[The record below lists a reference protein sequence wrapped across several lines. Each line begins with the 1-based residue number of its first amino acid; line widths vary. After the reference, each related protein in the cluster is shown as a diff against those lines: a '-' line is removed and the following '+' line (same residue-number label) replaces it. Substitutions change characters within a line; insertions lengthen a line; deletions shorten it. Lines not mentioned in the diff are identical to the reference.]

1 MGFSVIVT
9 DRDGWRKEYP
19 LTKNIIHVG
28 SAPNNEIVLDNAHG
42 AGVAPRH
49 VQVIATPQGARI
61 VNIGNSAITI
71 GATARNPA
79 PPLAVIDIPSGEIIR
94 IGDYTLT
101 IRTEG
106 SNGNSSAASLGSAA
120 SVTGAASLTG
130 AASGGQV
137 IGLRASFSKT
147 QLWPDKPLEGNVLVR
162 NLGDRSGAQFKLEID
177 GLDPDC
183 YEIGPGPVLFPGAEK
198 PVTLRLLHSRRPIP
212 PAGEYRFQI
221 RAIAP
226 TAYPEASAT
235 ITQVIYIMPYYRYRL
250 HLEGSD
256 S

>member
-1 MGFSVIVT
+1 MGFTVIVT

-28 SAPNNEIVLDNAHG
+28 CASNNEIVLDNAHG

-61 VNIGNSAITI
+61 VNIGNTPITV
-71 GATARNPA
+71 GATARNSA

-106 SNGNSSAASLGSAA
+106 SNGNIPMAGLGS
-120 SVTGAASLTG
+120 GAG
-130 AASGGQV
+130 ATSSGQV

-147 QLWPDKPLEGNVLVR
+147 QLYPDKALEGSVLVR
-162 NLGDRSGAQFKLEID
+162 NLGDKSGAQFKLEIE

-198 PVTLRLLHSRRPIP
+198 PVSLRLLHSKRCKP
-212 PAGEYRFQI
+212 PAGEFRFQI

-235 ITQVIYIMPYYRYRL
+235 ITQVIYIMPYYRYQL
-250 HLEGSD
+250 HLEGNS

>member
-1 MGFSVIVT
+1 MSLSVIVT

-28 SAPNNEIVLDNAHG
+28 SAANNEIVLDNAHG

-61 VNIGNSAITI
+61 VNIGNSAISI
-71 GATARNPA
+71 GATARNTA
-79 PPLAVIDIPSGEIIR
+79 PPMAVIDVPCGEIIR

-101 IRTEG
+101 FRMESGNGTGAGLLLSGG
-106 SNGNSSAASLGSAA
+106 SNGASAL
-120 SVTGAASLTG
+120 V
-130 AASGGQV
+130 GGQV
-137 IGLRASFSKT
+137 IGLRASFPKT
-147 QLWPDKPLEGNVLVR
+147 QLWPDKPLEGSVLVR
-162 NLGDRSGAQFKLEID
+162 NLGDRSGAQFKLEVE

-198 PVTLRLLHSRRPIP
+198 PVTLRLFHSKRPTP
-212 PAGEYRFQI
+212 PAGECRLQI
-221 RAIAP
+221 RAMAP
-226 TAYPEASAT
+226 TAYPDASTT

-250 HLEGSD
+250 HLEGKG
-256 S
+256 